1 MRVKEEI
8 IGVRFSTGRAQALGL
23 IPDGEKKSR
32 KKYSPGLA
40 FAFIPAQRG
49 RGKRM
54 RKSWSCL
61 ATVSLRQILK
71 KKKKNGHTR
80 KDELNSLVA
89 LRSESANCGG
99 LSLESQVLRRQEAVI
114 SPELRS
120 SRPSLGNKSQLE
132 LECEE

>member
-49 RGKRM
+49 GGKRM

-61 ATVSLRQILK
+61 ATVSLRQIF